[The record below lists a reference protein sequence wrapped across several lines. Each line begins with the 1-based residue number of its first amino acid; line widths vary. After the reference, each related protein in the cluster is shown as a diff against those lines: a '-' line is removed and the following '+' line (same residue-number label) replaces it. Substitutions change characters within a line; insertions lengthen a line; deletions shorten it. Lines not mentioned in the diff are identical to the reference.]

1 MSGNS
6 INGSKVDADRDES
19 SAVSMADAPP
29 VTGLERLG
37 RDLPPLHLPPGQTL
51 VRDRWERLVSA
62 IEIPGA
68 APEDV
73 WHALTSPGALKHW
86 LAVCHGSLVA
96 TDRDCTLDFE
106 DGEFFLVRSR
116 AVERPHRLEYVWR
129 WLGIGQATRVEWQ
142 LEGNPHVTR
151 VTVTEEA
158 MNPPWDWQTWNGGG
172 WPGILDQLAA
182 HLRTG
187 TTWRWPWRRMGPYAQ
202 VELPVPFYQAWEKLT
217 APMGLRFWLQVM
229 RGEALAPGA
238 SLGLLMGD
246 ASGALEMKVLRVV
259 QPGEQ
264 PPSFLPSIEFA
275 LTRPVWNT
283 ELHGRMWLEP
293 AGWGRCLL
301 QVFHAN
307 WENLPPGLQLPERK
321 LVTSFWAGAAH
332 RARLLAMSSA
342 PPDAMGPHSW

>member
-129 WLGIGQATRVEWQ
+129 WLGIGQATAVTWR
-142 LEGNPHVTR
+142 LEEASPSSWNGAPPSNNGHAATR
-151 VTVTEEA
+151 VTVIEEA
-158 MNPPWDWQTWNGGG
+158 INPPWDWHTWNGGG
-172 WPGILDQLAA
+172 WPGIL
-182 HLRTG
+182 
-187 TTWRWPWRRMGPYAQ
+187 
-202 VELPVPFYQAWEKLT
+202 
-217 APMGLRFWLQVM
+217 
-229 RGEALAPGA
+229 
-238 SLGLLMGD
+238 
-246 ASGALEMKVLRVV
+246 
-259 QPGEQ
+259 
-264 PPSFLPSIEFA
+264 
-275 LTRPVWNT
+275 N
-283 ELHGRMWLEP
+283 
-293 AGWGRCLL
+293 
-301 QVFHAN
+301 
-307 WENLPPGLQLPERK
+307 
-321 LVTSFWAGAAH
+321 
-332 RARLLAMSSA
+332 
-342 PPDAMGPHSW
+342 